1 MRTYRVCVR
10 VLFECSGSKLL
21 CHGLV
26 IGSRHVLD
34 ADRGGQKYFR
44 IMRCVS
50 SRCAGMKPIAK
61 GSPEVFELSE
71 WTTRNSVSLSV

>member
-1 MRTYRVCVR
+1 MCVCVCHSN
-10 VLFECSGSKLL
+10 VTAQNYYA
-21 CHGLV
+21 HGLV

-44 IMRCVS
+44 IVRCVS

-71 WTTRNSVSLSV
+71 WAARNSVRPSM